1 MYGKLREYA
10 DILKPT
16 LYKKSG
22 GMARIMFSTT
32 KNISSAITCV
42 RTLQSNFTKIMDDN
56 QADQAERY
64 LKRLQSETNKY
75 PYQVFSQYRNMV
87 DVQIGI
93 QLIWDIERLPIKC
106 RLVIS
111 KYP

>member
-1 MYGKLREYA
+1 
-10 DILKPT
+10 
-16 LYKKSG
+16 
-22 GMARIMFSTT
+22 
-32 KNISSAITCV
+32 
-42 RTLQSNFTKIMDDN
+42 MDDN